1 MRRPNRHHFAA
12 LICAAMSQP
21 LLERRWPWLLAAG
34 LILVAFASTF
44 VDLTPRRHWDDRPTA
59 EAAAI
64 PGLAERDDV
73 NLLFILID
81 TLRAERMSAYGYE
94 RETTPGIDHLARH
107 GIRFAR
113 HLAQSSWTK
122 CSMASLWTGYYP
134 SRTDITRFDQM
145 IPQEAVLPAEILS
158 EAGFK
163 TAGIYRNG
171 WVAPTFGF
179 DQGFEVYTR
188 PAPVPMGPGVT
199 RQNPTLTDR
208 GTDEGPVLAAFEFLR
223 AHRNER
229 WFLYLHLM
237 DVHEY
242 LYDQESALFG
252 ATHADI
258 YDNSIRHTDDI
269 IQVLLAHLA
278 DKGLLE
284 KTIVVISSDHG
295 EAFGERGYD
304 GHAREVFRE
313 TTEVPF
319 IIALPFQLESGL
331 VIESRSRNVDVWPTL
346 LDLLGLEMPGDLD
359 GRSRLPEVLAAAGL
373 ADGVPPD
380 DTAVA
385 HLDQFWSRPEV
396 DPKPTVAVAEG
407 DFRYVRLELQ
417 DGKLAERLF
426 DASRDPAELVNRA
439 DDEPEVLARLR
450 EEAEAYLEAE
460 PAWGVAPTRELDE
473 MELNHLRAL
482 GYALP

>member
-1 MRRPNRHHFAA
+1 
-12 LICAAMSQP
+12 MSQP

-44 VDLTPRRHWDDRPTA
+44 IDLTPPRHWDNRPTA
-59 EAAAI
+59 DAGAISDLAA
-64 PGLAERDDV
+64 RDDV

-94 RETTPGIDHLARH
+94 RETTPGIDHLAH
-107 GIRFAR
+107 GGIRFAR

-145 IPQEAVLPAEILS
+145 IPEEAVLPAEILS

-188 PAPVPMGPGVT
+188 PAPVPMGPGVK

-223 AHRNER
+223 VHKSER

-252 ATHADI
+252 ATHPDI

-278 DKGLLE
+278 EKGLLE
-284 KTIVVISSDHG
+284 KTIVVIASDHG

-319 IIALPFQLESGL
+319 VIALPFRLEPGL
-331 VIESRSRNVDVWPTL
+331 VVETRSRNVDVWPTL

-359 GRSRLPEVLAAAGL
+359 GRSRLPELLAAAGL
-373 ADGVPPD
+373 ADEVPAEE
-380 DTAVA
+380 TAVA
-385 HLDQFWSRPEV
+385 HLDQFWSRPGVE
-396 DPKPTVAVAEG
+396 PKPTVAVAEG
-407 DFRYVRLELQ
+407 DYRYVRLELQ
-417 DGKLAERLF
+417 DGELAERLF
-426 DASRDPAELVNRA
+426 DADRDPAELQNLA
-439 DDEPEVLARLR
+439 DEEPELLARLR
-450 EEAEAYLEAE
+450 EKAEAYLEAE
-460 PAWGVAPTRELDE
+460 PAWGAAPTRELDE